1 VVRKMPIYSCFFRS
15 NHHSHKEDDGRLSR
29 LSSRE
34 ATDTEFNRFE
44 ARPSLPALIR
54 QESFKRSRSFIE
66 SPSMVTIPYEPVDS
80 KPKIESLSSAEE
92 PLNSKKE
99 VQRGVK
105 RTSENLFED
114 AILIITPESR
124 QIEIGHKIANHL
136 MKTHKESRQIEIGHK
151 IANHLMK
158 THKGQQEPVAM
169 FVGEQLPAISF
180 IKYVERL
187 IKFTNK
193 WAEEKDGPE
202 SIGVRCAVL
211 AVQYLE
217 RADVKLTC
225 KAMHRYFMVAYLLG
239 IKLIFDYYMSN
250 SFWGDVAGC
259 SLKKI
264 NEMEMQF
271 CSSLEWRLSVNEES
285 HQVQLSK
292 FQN

>member
-80 KPKIESLSSAEE
+80 KPKIESLSIAEE
-92 PLNSKKE
+92 PSNSKKE

-114 AILIITPESR
+114 AILIITP
-124 QIEIGHKIANHL
+124 
-136 MKTHKESRQIEIGHK
+136 ESRQIEIGHK